1 MAVQMVAVK
10 DLTPGSILGDSVL
23 SANGKIL
30 LGKDVVL
37 TQRNISL
44 LNAWDVKCVYVN
56 AAVAEETAV
65 ETVEEPVQVQEVK
78 DAPQRTGKFYQEYDS
93 IVTNTLQAFDFI
105 RKQRI
110 IPLPLLKDTAGHIHT
125 SVADNG
131 SVVTHLLVSDHK
143 VADFISRHSVMV
155 GYFAAI
161 IARQMKWSDEDI
173 RGVALAGLLH
183 DVGNVA
189 TGKTAESRQAHISEA
204 AALLKDVKGLSSEI
218 ILGVIQHREYIDGS
232 GYPMGV
238 NGLKIHPYAKII
250 AVADTFHTQAYTTE
264 YANPFPVLDLLA
276 HEMFGK
282 LDPSVCHVFINRIR
296 DSLLRNKILLKNGQ
310 EAEVIYFHPTGSCL
324 PVVRTADSKIVDLS
338 QHGSS
343 VISRI
348 VAPN

>member
-10 DLTPGSILGDSVL
+10 DLMPGSVLGDSVL

-37 TQRNISL
+37 TQRNIAL

-56 AAVAEETAV
+56 AAVAETPA
-65 ETVEEPVQVQEVK
+65 EEPAKEVK
-78 DAPQRTGKFYQEYDS
+78 PASSRTDKFYQEYDS
-93 IVTNTLQAFDFI
+93 IVTNTMQAFDFI
-105 RKQRI
+105 RKQKI
-110 IPLPLLKDTAGHIHT
+110 IPLPLLKDTAGHIRT
-125 SVADNG
+125 SVTDNS
-131 SVVTHLLVSDHK
+131 SVITNYLLVSDHK
-143 VADFISRHSVMV
+143 VADFISRHSAMV

-161 IARQMKWSDEDI
+161 IACQMKWSDEDV

-189 TGKTAESRQAHISEA
+189 AGRTAESRQTNIAEA
-204 AALLKDVKGLSSEI
+204 AALLKEVKGLSSQV

-232 GYPMGV
+232 GHPMGV

-250 AVADTFHTQAYTTE
+250 AVADTFHTQAYTAE

-282 LDPSVCHVFINRIR
+282 LDPAVCHVFINRIR

-324 PVVRTADSKIVDLS
+324 PVVRTADNKIVDLS
-338 QHGSS
+338 QHGSA